1 MIVSLRAGE
10 KLYLNGAV
18 ITVDRKVNIELLND
32 VTFLL
37 DSHVLRPAEANTPLK
52 QLYFVVQTALMD
64 PAAIDSISHLID
76 DMLERTMASFE
87 NAVVLAGL
95 RCVQDQVSR
104 SRYFEAMRTI
114 RSLYATEADI
124 MSAASGSPERAA

>member
-1 MIVSLRAGE
+1 MIVSLRASE
-10 KLYLNGAV
+10 KLYINGAV

-37 DSHVLRPAEANTPLK
+37 DSHVLRPADANTPLK

-64 PAAIDSISHLID
+64 PAAIDSISPMID

-87 NAVVLAGL
+87 NSVVLTGL
-95 RCVQDQVSR
+95 RCVHDQVSR

-114 RSLYATEADI
+114 RSLYATEAEI
-124 MSAASGSPERAA
+124 MSAAAGTSERSA